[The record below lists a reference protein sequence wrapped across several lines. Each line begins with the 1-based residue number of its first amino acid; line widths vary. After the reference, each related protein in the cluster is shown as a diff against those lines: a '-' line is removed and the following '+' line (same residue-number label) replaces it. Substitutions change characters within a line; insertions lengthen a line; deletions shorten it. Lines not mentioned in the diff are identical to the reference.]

1 VLLNEDALT
10 FGANDQD
17 PDIANISRY
26 RRVLEPGLLVPAL
39 GPGFDAVEKY
49 VAWTELS
56 KNLPAPA
63 DPGAAVFKFFTISL
77 TIGDQSDDSGGKYR
91 ANAVLTNGT
100 KVKLLRLDGSGST
113 ELQHDGDLQHQHA
126 TDVFYG
132 QVEPG
137 KPPVTWN
144 GLARLEV
151 IVEIA
156 QRSNANEENI
166 SFTHSHISAQQ
177 ENGIVADVQDSIL
190 DWRTNNITPQTIA
203 LTTNRPPA
211 APTVP
216 TPEQRLADEENLLR
230 LRLQYHLNHN
240 QQYYDRLIRL
250 NEDPNARIDRIG
262 DRTINIGGATM
273 PLLQA
278 IQNRALDVYGHATAF
293 PLDPALFDHP
303 GNGDPMT
310 SSSGAG
316 T

>member
-1 VLLNEDALT
+1 MRSRSGRTIRTRTSLT
-10 FGANDQD
+10 SPDTGACSN
-17 PDIANISRY
+17 PVCSY
-26 RRVLEPGLLVPAL
+26 RRWARGSTPSRNTSAC
-39 GPGFDAVEKY
+39 
-49 VAWTELS
+49 TELS

-77 TIGDQSDDSGGKYR
+77 TIGDQSDDSGGTYR

-216 TPEQRLADEENLLR
+216 TPEQRL
-230 LRLQYHLNHN
+230 
-240 QQYYDRLIRL
+240 
-250 NEDPNARIDRIG
+250 G
-262 DRTINIGGATM
+262 
-273 PLLQA
+273 
-278 IQNRALDVYGHATAF
+278 
-293 PLDPALFDHP
+293 
-303 GNGDPMT
+303 
-310 SSSGAG
+310 
-316 T
+316 